1 MHVVRYLLVACLI
14 GCALAR
20 CTAPAVRLYEPDDGR
35 ALLMDP
41 AKCIAIVPI
50 TVVRQK
56 LFDNTKALP
65 DTRFSD
71 SFFVEA
77 VNGLMPYEVSQRFRL
92 CPAEKPDSA
101 GPMVVARYSELTGEK
116 SDRDS
121 AIAQVRR
128 IAARC
133 GADLVAVPFAC
144 SIEHH
149 VNQPK
154 GWRNGQGYYE
164 KPISYAAETAF
175 HLQIWTGDGR
185 LIFER
190 IGVATTG
197 RPVLYSIFKK
207 EKQGTE
213 AIADFARHFY
223 APPLVKSLYAA
234 IKNAMA
240 W

>member
-1 MHVVRYLLVACLI
+1 M
-14 GCALAR
+14 
-20 CTAPAVRLYEPDDGR
+20 PDNSR

-41 AKCIAIVPI
+41 AKSIAVVPI
-50 TVVRQK
+50 IVVRQK

-65 DTRFSD
+65 DTQFSD

-77 VNGLMPYEVSQRFRL
+77 VNGLMPYVISQHFRA
-92 CPAEKPDSA
+92 CPAAKPDSA
-101 GPMVVARYSELTGEK
+101 GPAVVGRYSELTGEK
-116 SDRDS
+116 SNRDTV
-121 AIAQVRR
+121 AAQILRV
-128 IAARC
+128 AARC

>member
-1 MHVVRYLLVACLI
+1 MHVVRYLLAACLI
-14 GCALAR
+14 ACVLAR

-35 ALLMDP
+35 ALLMNP
-41 AKCIAIVPI
+41 AKCIAVVPI

-65 DTRFSD
+65 DTQFSD

-77 VNGLMPYEVSQRFRL
+77 INGLMPYEVSQHFRL
-92 CPAEKPDSA
+92 CPAAKPDSA
-101 GPMVVARYSELTGEK
+101 GPLIVGRYSELTGEK
-116 SDRDS
+116 GDRDT
-121 AIAQVRR
+121 AAAQIRGA
-128 IAARC
+128 AARC

-164 KPISYAAETAF
+164 KPVSYTAETAF
-175 HLQIWTGDGR
+175 HLQIWTNDGR

-190 IGVATTG
+190 IGVASTG

-207 EKQGTE
+207 EKQGAE

-234 IKNAMA
+234 MKNAMV